1 MNRKVFSI
9 LATGI
14 VLFSSDLALAQQATK
29 MWRVGIFHVG
39 LDHVPPTLEPL
50 RRELKGLG
58 YEEGRNLHVD
68 WRNLAHEEAAHGA
81 AQEFKKNGVDLIV
94 AYENQTVRAA
104 QAATSEIPIVFFAV
118 TDPVVEGFVKS
129 LAHPGGNSIGFANR
143 GELYSKEIEL
153 FQEIV
158 PQLRRLLV
166 LIDPHDPTTNRAFK
180 EVHTTTA
187 ALKINLLERQASTQP
202 DIEHVFRTTKPGEVD
217 GVYVVSP
224 NLRTKFSAVLT
235 KLSLQNR
242 LPFFAYRKEWVEQ
255 GALFSYA
262 FLSLQDASQGAV
274 YIDRILKG
282 TKPGDLPVQQP
293 TKFELVIN
301 LKTAKQI
308 GLTIPPNVLTRAD
321 KVIR

>member
-1 MNRKVFSI
+1 M
-9 LATGI
+9 
-14 VLFSSDLALAQQATK
+14 
-29 MWRVGIFHVG
+29 
-39 LDHVPPTLEPL
+39 
-50 RRELKGLG
+50 
-58 YEEGRNLHVD
+58 
-68 WRNLAHEEAAHGA
+68 
-81 AQEFKKNGVDLIV
+81 
-94 AYENQTVRAA
+94 
-104 QAATSEIPIVFFAV
+104 
-118 TDPVVEGFVKS
+118 KS
-129 LAHPGGNSIGFANR
+129 LAHPGGNITGFANR

-166 LIDPHDPTTNRAFK
+166 LIDPRDPATDRALG
-180 EVHTTTA
+180 EVNTTTA
-187 ALKINLLERQASTQP
+187 ALKLKLLERQVSTQP
-202 DIEHVFRTTKPGEVD
+202 DIEHVFRTIKPGEAD

-262 FLSLQDASQGAV
+262 FLPFRDAWQGAV
-274 YIDRILKG
+274 YIDKILKG
-282 TKPGDLPVQQP
+282 TKAGDLPVQQP
-293 TKFELVIN
+293 TKVELAIN

-308 GLTIPPNVLTRAD
+308 GLTIPPNVLARAD